1 MGIYIF
7 IYILSIKLSISFIP
21 KFIHIA
27 NNFCLF
33 FVEIF
38 VMFLLQNVDAIH
50 RNYKKWCKFCR
61 KTKNHRHAQKASPLG
76 IKNHT
81 PPQNPAMTRD
91 FGFQYVI
98 ISIITYIYHLLY
110 YHILYIILIIYNTG
124 SCINVMQL
132 AIINIYTIIIYVYI
146 ICCYFFI
153 SKFFDLKL
161 VINFIYIKK

>member
-21 KFIHIA
+21 NFIHIA

-76 IKNHT
+76 MKICT
-81 PPQNPAMTRD
+81 PPQKSSNYK
-91 FGFQYVI
+91 GFRVSICYNIHYNIYILFI
-98 ISIITYIYHLLY
+98 ILP
-110 YHILYIILIIYNTG
+110 YIIHYINNIQCWLMYQRYAVYN
-124 SCINVMQL
+124 N
-132 AIINIYTIIIYVYI
+132 
-146 ICCYFFI
+146 
-153 SKFFDLKL
+153 
-161 VINFIYIKK
+161 

>member
-1 MGIYIF
+1 MSFLSLILIYMGIYIF

-38 VMFLLQNVDAIH
+38 IMFLLQNVDAIH

-76 IKNHT
+76 IKICT
-81 PPQNPAMTRD
+81 PPQKSSND
-91 FGFQYVI
+91 KGFWLQYVI

-110 YHILYIILIIYNTG
+110 YCFLL
-124 SCINVMQL
+124 
-132 AIINIYTIIIYVYI
+132 
-146 ICCYFFI
+146 
-153 SKFFDLKL
+153 
-161 VINFIYIKK
+161 

>member
-21 KFIHIA
+21 NFIHIA

-38 VMFLLQNVDAIH
+38 VMFLLQNVDVIH

-76 IKNHT
+76 MKICT
-81 PPQNPAMTRD
+81 PPQKSSNDKLFRASICYNIHYNIYIL
-91 FGFQYVI
+91 FI
-98 ISIITYIYHLLY
+98 ILFLFIIIINNWYHLPAQQ
-110 YHILYIILIIYNTG
+110 HT
-124 SCINVMQL
+124 
-132 AIINIYTIIIYVYI
+132 IINIYVIIY
-146 ICCYFFI
+146 
-153 SKFFDLKL
+153 
-161 VINFIYIKK
+161 NIYNMQLQLYHIKNS

>member
-76 IKNHT
+76 MKIYT
-81 PPQNPAMTRD
+81 PPQKSSND
-91 FGFQYVI
+91 KGFRA
-98 ISIITYIYHLLY
+98 SICYNIHYN
-110 YHILYIILIIYNTG
+110 LYILFIILP
-124 SCINVMQL
+124 
-132 AIINIYTIIIYVYI
+132 YI
-146 ICCYFFI
+146 IHY
-153 SKFFDLKL
+153 
-161 VINFIYIKK
+161 INNK

>member
-76 IKNHT
+76 MKIYT
-81 PPQNPAMTRD
+81 PPQKSSND
-91 FGFQYVI
+91 KGFRVPISYNIHYNIYILFI
-98 ISIITYIYHLLY
+98 ISP
-110 YHILYIILIIYNTG
+110 YIIHYINNIQCWLMYQRYATYYN
-124 SCINVMQL
+124 
-132 AIINIYTIIIYVYI
+132 
-146 ICCYFFI
+146 
-153 SKFFDLKL
+153 
-161 VINFIYIKK
+161 

>member
-21 KFIHIA
+21 KFIHIT

-33 FVEIF
+33 LLK
-38 VMFLLQNVDAIH
+38 FLLQNVDAIH
-50 RNYKKWCKFCR
+50 RNYKKWCEFCR

-98 ISIITYIYHLLY
+98 ISIITYIYYLLY
-110 YHILYIILIIYNTG
+110 YHILYITLIIYNAG
-124 SCINVMQL
+124 
-132 AIINIYTIIIYVYI
+132 
-146 ICCYFFI
+146 
-153 SKFFDLKL
+153 
-161 VINFIYIKK
+161 

>member
-1 MGIYIF
+1 MSFLSLILIYMGIYIF

-76 IKNHT
+76 IKICT
-81 PPQNPAMTRD
+81 LPQNPAMTRA
-91 FGFQYVI
+91 FGFQSVI

-110 YHILYIILIIYNTG
+110 YHILYIILIIYNAG

-132 AIINIYTIIIYVYI
+132 IIINIYTIII
-146 ICCYFFI
+146 
-153 SKFFDLKL
+153 
-161 VINFIYIKK
+161 